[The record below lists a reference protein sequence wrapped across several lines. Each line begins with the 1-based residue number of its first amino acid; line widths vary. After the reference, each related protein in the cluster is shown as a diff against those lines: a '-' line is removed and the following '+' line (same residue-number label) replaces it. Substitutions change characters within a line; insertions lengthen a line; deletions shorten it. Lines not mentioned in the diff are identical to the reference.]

1 MSVMRVRVNIND
13 VDPNTDVSELA
24 RRIGELVRNLTG
36 SEVSIDIQD
45 NDPRPNLTDSI
56 RSR

>member
-36 SEVSIDIQD
+36 GEVAIDIQD
-45 NDPRPNLTDSI
+45 NDPRPNLTN
-56 RSR
+56 SRGR

>member
-13 VDPNTDVSELA
+13 VDPNTNVSELA
-24 RRIGELVRNLTG
+24 RQIGELVRNLTG

-45 NDPRPNLTDSI
+45 NDPRPNLTDV
-56 RSR
+56 RGR